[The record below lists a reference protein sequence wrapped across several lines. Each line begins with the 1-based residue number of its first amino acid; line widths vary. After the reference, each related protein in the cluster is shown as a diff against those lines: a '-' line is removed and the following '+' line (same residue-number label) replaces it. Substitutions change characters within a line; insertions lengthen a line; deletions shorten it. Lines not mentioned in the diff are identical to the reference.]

1 MNYEKMNAEVK
12 KLIDDTETKM
22 FKLIEDYNESIS
34 KEDYENLEVS
44 EVDTVD
50 LSNLFIIFAR
60 KSPFCSSWCIKG
72 RDTAVMAVSTPEKKA
87 ESSSKIKM
95 ILKIIY
101 KLVTMLNFL

>member
-1 MNYEKMNAEVK
+1 MNHEKMNAEVK

-50 LSNLFIIFAR
+50 LSSKFDDL
-60 KSPFCSSWCIKG
+60 K
-72 RDTAVMAVSTPEKKA
+72 DYVSDY
-87 ESSSKIKM
+87 S
-95 ILKIIY
+95 
-101 KLVTMLNFL
+101 N